1 MPTRAPCL
9 ALILI
14 LALPGAA
21 AAQASQIAFGG
32 IRADT
37 ALPVEITAD
46 QLSVNQTDGTAVFS
60 GNVAVAQGEM
70 HLGADQIRVEYGTGD
85 QTKIARLV
93 AQGNVV
99 LTSGPDAAKAQN
111 AEYAVDSGEIV
122 LTGSVLLTQ
131 GANVLS
137 GERLALDLASGT
149 GQMEGRVKT
158 VLQPEGN

>member
-1 MPTRAPCL
+1 MPACDRFL
-9 ALILI
+9 ALFLV

-21 AAQASQIAFGG
+21 AAQNGQIAFGG
-32 IRADT
+32 IQADT
-37 ALPVEITAD
+37 SLPVEITAD

-60 GNVAVAQGEM
+60 GNVAVAQGEL
-70 HLGADQIRVEYGTGD
+70 HLGADEIRVEYGVGD
-85 QTKIARLV
+85 QTKIARLI

-131 GANVLS
+131 GPNVLS
-137 GERLALDLASGT
+137 GERLALNLAAGT